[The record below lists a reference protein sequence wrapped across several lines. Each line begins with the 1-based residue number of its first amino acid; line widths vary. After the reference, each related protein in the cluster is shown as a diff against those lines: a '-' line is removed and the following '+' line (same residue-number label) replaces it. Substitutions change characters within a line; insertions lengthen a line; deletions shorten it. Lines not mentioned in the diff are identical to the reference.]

1 MDISHLRYVVKLAE
15 IENFSKAAEK
25 LFITQPALSQHICS
39 LEEEMGVKLFERT
52 TRKVTL
58 TEAGQKFVDQ
68 AQKVLYDVDELTR
81 TMEQYRREARSIL
94 SVGLLGTLSHLNI
107 PECINSFRQQY
118 PDIQVELQIGWSAE
132 LIGRLKAQ
140 ELDVAITNIFIRDG
154 ERPDPALNIKPF
166 LEDTIVVA
174 ASCLSP
180 ISSRHSVTVEDLQDL
195 PMIGLDNKTTIRM
208 QMNDILR
215 HASTPP
221 AILHTCPDMDSL
233 MGMVETNVGITLLS
247 SSVAQSYLR
256 QGIVSIPLNPTR
268 HTQTA
273 MVTLRKRTPTK
284 ALRIFEDYF
293 SGITH

>member
-1 MDISHLRYVVKLAE
+1 
-15 IENFSKAAEK
+15 
-25 LFITQPALSQHICS
+25 
-39 LEEEMGVKLFERT
+39 
-52 TRKVTL
+52 
-58 TEAGQKFVDQ
+58 
-68 AQKVLYDVDELTR
+68 
-81 TMEQYRREARSIL
+81 
-94 SVGLLGTLSHLNI
+94 
-107 PECINSFRQQY
+107 
-118 PDIQVELQIGWSAE
+118 
-132 LIGRLKAQ
+132 
-140 ELDVAITNIFIRDG
+140 
-154 ERPDPALNIKPF
+154 
-166 LEDTIVVA
+166 
-174 ASCLSP
+174 
-180 ISSRHSVTVEDLQDL
+180 
-195 PMIGLDNKTTIRM
+195 MIGLDNKTTIRM